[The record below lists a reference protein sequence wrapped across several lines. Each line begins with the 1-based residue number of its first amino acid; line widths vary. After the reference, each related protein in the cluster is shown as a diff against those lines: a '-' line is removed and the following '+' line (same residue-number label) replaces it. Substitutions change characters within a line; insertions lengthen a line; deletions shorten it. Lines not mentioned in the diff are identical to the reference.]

1 MLQYDDVMKIDFGM
15 QIDGWIIDCAWL
27 VAFSPQQDPLLQAVK
42 DATNMVIKAMGIDV
56 HLCDIGEVIQ
66 EVMESY
72 KVEIDGKMYPVQ
84 CIQNLNGHSMGPY
97 QIHGGTPVLIVKGGD
112 MTKMEEDEMYAIE
125 MFGTTGRGYIVEDME
140 CSHYMKNFHVP
151 HNSLHLPSAK
161 KLLAHINK
169 TCGTLAFCCWW
180 LEWEDG
186 GLFTV
191 NGSNGKPVKYMGALK
206 NLCDVGIVHPCPPS
220 VNVKGSYVVQYE
232 HTILMRP
239 TCKEVVSH
247 GDDF

>member
-1 MLQYDDVMKIDFGM
+1 
-15 QIDGWIIDCAWL
+15 

-169 TCGTLAFCCWW
+169 TCGTLAFCC
-180 LEWEDG
+180 
-186 GLFTV
+186 
-191 NGSNGKPVKYMGALK
+191 
-206 NLCDVGIVHPCPPS
+206 
-220 VNVKGSYVVQYE
+220 
-232 HTILMRP
+232 
-239 TCKEVVSH
+239 
-247 GDDF
+247 